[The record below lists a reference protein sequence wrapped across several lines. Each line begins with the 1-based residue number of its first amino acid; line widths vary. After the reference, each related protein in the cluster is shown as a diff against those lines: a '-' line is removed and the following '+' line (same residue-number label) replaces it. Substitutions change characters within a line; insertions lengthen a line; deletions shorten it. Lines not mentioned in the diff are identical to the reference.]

1 MNTQDVFHGIT
12 KSLLFLTAGLTLSCS
27 DTAREPKPVP
37 VGENRLAVHG
47 GNIWYKVSG
56 TGNGTLAVLLHG
68 GPGSSSF
75 YMKPFEDLGI
85 DRQVVRYDQLGGGK
99 SDKITDTTLF
109 TIDHFVAELDSLRS
123 ALGVS
128 KWHLVGHS
136 WGAILAVEYYR
147 IHPEHV
153 VSLSLCSPALD
164 LPAWAENARQL
175 LTTMSDSAQEAIRKA
190 EASKKYDDPSYMN
203 ALNEFYG
210 KYFVRRPVAADM
222 DSMMATYNL
231 EMYNYMQGPSEFAI
245 TGTLKDYDAKPF
257 LPQIGVPTLYTV
269 GEFDGANPALVKRF
283 ASLTPGAQVA
293 VLPGAA
299 HITPWDARD
308 ENVRIVAEF
317 LRSADSLAA
326 RAGSRR

>member
-1 MNTQDVFHGIT
+1 
-12 KSLLFLTAGLTLSCS
+12 
-27 DTAREPKPVP
+27 
-37 VGENRLAVHG
+37 
-47 GNIWYKVSG
+47 
-56 TGNGTLAVLLHG
+56 
-68 GPGSSSF
+68 
-75 YMKPFEDLGI
+75 
-85 DRQVVRYDQLGGGK
+85 
-99 SDKITDTTLF
+99 
-109 TIDHFVAELDSLRS
+109 
-123 ALGVS
+123 
-128 KWHLVGHS
+128 
-136 WGAILAVEYYR
+136 LAVEYYR

-326 RAGSRR
+326 RAGS

>member
-1 MNTQDVFHGIT
+1 MSAENPFRGVT
-12 KSLLFLTAGLTLSCS
+12 KLLLLLTAGLTLSCS
-27 DTAREPKPVP
+27 ETAREPKLLP
-37 VGENRLAVHG
+37 VGEARLAVHG
-47 GNIWYKVSG
+47 GSIWYKVSG
-56 TGNGTLAVLLHG
+56 TGSGIPVVLLHG
-68 GPGSSSF
+68 GPGSSSY

-99 SDKITDTTLF
+99 SDKITDTAMF

-123 ALGVS
+123 ALGVK

-136 WGAILAVEYYR
+136 WGTILAVEYYR

-164 LPAWAENARQL
+164 LPAWAKNARQL
-175 LTTMSDSAQEAIRKA
+175 LTTISDSAQKAIRKA
-190 EASKKYDDPSYMN
+190 EASRKYDDPSYMN

-231 EMYNYMQGPSEFAI
+231 EMYNYMQGPSEFTI
-245 TGTLKDYDAKPF
+245 IGTLKDYDATPF
-257 LPQIGVPTLYTV
+257 LPQTKVPTLYTV
-269 GEFDGANPALVKRF
+269 GEFDGANPALVKHF
-283 ASLTPGAQVA
+283 ASLTPGAQVV
-293 VLPGAA
+293 VLPDAA

-326 RAGSRR
+326 LAGK